1 MREIRLSGLEG
12 GVVDIRHPYPYFIA
26 KVAYPSTFLLFFS
39 GTVAGYLQHVYGC
52 LAAVPLKNKRKKE
65 G

>member
-26 KVAYPSTFLLFFS
+26 KVATYRAQAPS
-39 GTVAGYLQHVYGC
+39 G
-52 LAAVPLKNKRKKE
+52 AACR
-65 G
+65 